1 MENSEMQSYL
11 EQVSWVMDLA
21 IPPECVPG
29 VVENLLRLEAIAR
42 LVNEFP
48 LPDDIEAAPVFHP

>member
-1 MENSEMQSYL
+1 MENSEMQAYL
-11 EQVSWVMDLA
+11 EQMSRVMDLA
-21 IPPECVPG
+21 IPRECVPG